1 MEKRNRTPPKEVFS
15 VRMDSQ
21 IITSAIIIITSMYT
35 QVFHPCRAEMSEVK
49 KCCEV
54 LEETQFVNER
64 VREDQQKLMG
74 MFTTSTDAYYTYHI
88 DVEAISLSSV
98 SNPIYKPHLSQP

>member
-35 QVFHPCRAEMSEVK
+35 QVFHPCRAEMNEVK
-49 KCCEV
+49 KCCEF

-64 VREDQQKLMG
+64 VREDKQKLMS
-74 MFTTSTDAYYTYHI
+74 MFSRA
-88 DVEAISLSSV
+88 S
-98 SNPIYKPHLSQP
+98 